1 MQGHERFFHDYF
13 ADYQCIIPM
22 YFEGSFEWVILFF
35 YVSIQELKLMNH
47 TLFKKRNAT
56 KMLGFSSLQK
66 MTITIKMHAYGVTT
80 DLIDEYL
87 RIEKSIAIKSLIC

>member
-1 MQGHERFFHDYF
+1 
-13 ADYQCIIPM
+13 
-22 YFEGSFEWVILFF
+22 
-35 YVSIQELKLMNH
+35 
-47 TLFKKRNAT
+47 
-56 KMLGFSSLQK
+56 MLRLSSLQK

>member
-1 MQGHERFFHDYF
+1 
-13 ADYQCIIPM
+13 
-22 YFEGSFEWVILFF
+22 
-35 YVSIQELKLMNH
+35 MNH

-56 KMLGFSSLQK
+56 KMLSLSSLQK
-66 MTITIKMHAYGVTT
+66 MTITIKMLAYGVTT